1 VKENPMT
8 TTRSVPARTAGVVLA
23 APGFLL
29 ALVLATSGCA
39 PKDESVTVTTD
50 TTATVPGGDAV
61 PAPAPDSATRA
72 AGARTSTMPV
82 EPTTPPEHIEVQH
95 VLIAFEG
102 KVPGKVVTRS
112 QAAAEKLAQEILERA
127 RNGEDFDELVRKYTD
142 DQWPGIYGLS
152 NRGIDPVGGEIARDG
167 MVKGFSDV
175 SFSLSPGNVGM
186 TAYDPKT
193 SPYGW
198 HIIKRLK

>member
-1 VKENPMT
+1 MT

-152 NRGIDPVGGEIARDG
+152 NDGIDPVGSEIRVPGWSRD
-167 MVKGFSDV
+167 S
-175 SFSLSPGNVGM
+175 
-186 TAYDPKT
+186 AT
-193 SPYGW
+193 SRSACRRGTW
-198 HIIKRLK
+198 G